1 MSKKGII
8 TLVIVAVIVTVL
20 IIAAAVAA
28 LDAAVLGLAHLYAY
42 SVTKG
47 EPAYYETQDIADYGI
62 ITGTH
67 ADEMIKKQMEAFF
80 PAAIEENFED
90 VTYVYHSNLIDD
102 IGAEVYLEFTI
113 EDEEEFNEHVEQL
126 LQGHETNTFQFDES
140 FQEYVLY
147 DHFWANDLS
156 DRRDNMDEYWQIQ
169 HAMIAKVLINKEEH
183 RLIYVLMKIYN
194 GGAYGTDKFWCYI
207 DRFSI
212 NPKEYEEYT
221 EALIEQDPEWL
232 HGDFASIT
240 H

>member
-8 TLVIVAVIVTVL
+8 TLVIATVITAVIL
-20 IIAAAVAA
+20 I
-28 LDAAVLGLAHLYAY
+28 AAVLIAAILGITHLYIY
-42 SVTKG
+42 LDTNG
-47 EPAYYETQDIADYGI
+47 RPAYYETQEISDYGI

-67 ADEMIKKQMEAFF
+67 ADETIKKQMEAFF

-113 EDEEEFNEHVEQL
+113 EDEEAFNEHVEQL
-126 LQGHETNTFQFDES
+126 LQGHETNTFRFDES

-147 DHFWANDLS
+147 DHFWAFPS
-156 DRRDNMDEYWQIQ
+156 DRGKSTTDEYWQIQ

-183 RLIYVLMKIYN
+183 RLIYVLMNVYN
-194 GGAYGTDKFWCYI
+194 GGAFGTDKFWCYI
-207 DRFSI
+207 ERFNI
-212 NPKEYEEYT
+212 NPAEYEEYT

-240 H
+240 Y